1 MTRSEGGTLN
11 ARCNCGQVQMRAVGR
26 PIAVTACYCESCR
39 KAGELFKALPGAAP
53 VLNSDGSTDFVL
65 FRKDRIDCVRGAD
78 QLREHRLTPTSKTRR
93 VIATC
98 CNTPMFLEFT
108 GGHWLTLYRQ
118 RLDRDARPA
127 LEMRVMTRDRRA
139 DVSLKDDLPSYAG
152 HSGKFM
158 LKLMGA
164 WAAMAFRSPKTDY
177 VKGELDG
184 HGT

>member
-1 MTRSEGGTLN
+1 MFE
-11 ARCNCGQVQMRAVGR
+11 
-26 PIAVTACYCESCR
+26 
-39 KAGELFKALPGAAP
+39 ALPGAGPA
-53 VLNSDGSTDFVL
+53 LNSDGSTDFVL
-65 FRKDRIDCVRGAD
+65 FRKDRIDCTLGAD

-93 VIATC
+93 VVATC

-118 RLDRDARPA
+118 RLDPRDRPPVQ
-127 LEMRVMTRDRRA
+127 MRVMTRDRQAGVTIA
-139 DVSLKDDLPSYAG
+139 DGLPSYAG

-164 WAAMAFRSPKTDY
+164 WAAMAFRTPRIDY
-177 VKGELDG
+177 VKGALDG

>member
-1 MTRSEGGTLN
+1 MGRSESRTLN

-26 PIAVTACYCESCR
+26 PIVTTACYCESCR
-39 KAGELFKALPGAAP
+39 KAGELFEALPGAGPA
-53 VLNSDGSTDFVL
+53 LNSDGSTDFVL
-65 FRKDRIDCVRGAD
+65 FRKDRIDCTLGAD

-93 VIATC
+93 VVATC

-118 RLDRDARPA
+118 RLDPRDRPPVQ
-127 LEMRVMTRDRRA
+127 MRVMTRDRQAGVTIA
-139 DVSLKDDLPSYAG
+139 DGLPSYAG

-164 WAAMAFRSPKTDY
+164 WAAMAFRTPRIDY
-177 VKGELDG
+177 VKGALDG